1 MLFIF
6 SIKKKWT
13 HRILGTQQKIDR
25 LRIIKPLRSRGGII
39 SIVLLFLWVWLIQHR
54 YEIILTAFRSTN
66 MILYAG
72 EMSSFRKIE
81 FRSKKWA
88 KNPFH
93 CVMQFFVIMRT
104 KPMSIDWHSIFS
116 LIDSICTSISYH
128 YVCFSTCIRAYLCA
142 GRWRYV
148 VGLHH
153 GCYLIRNPFR

>member
-1 MLFIF
+1 MN
-6 SIKKKWT
+6 
-13 HRILGTQQKIDR
+13 
-25 LRIIKPLRSRGGII
+25 PLRSYGGII
-39 SIVLLFLWVWLIQHR
+39 SMVLPFLRAWLIKHR

-81 FRSKKWA
+81 FGSKKWA

-116 LIDSICTSISYH
+116 LIDSICPSISYH
-128 YVCFSTCIRAYLCA
+128 YVCISTCIRAYLCA
-142 GRWRYV
+142 GRRCHV
-148 VGLHH
+148 VGLHY
-153 GCYLIRNPFR
+153 GDQFIWAPFRYGNRLSDAVQTKQK